1 MTFKKNFIAVVKHKG
16 KILREQGGG
25 VKLPFGSEY
34 SILLK
39 NLETVN
45 AVAEITVDGKDVLK
59 GNGIIVAPNTSTEL
73 KGFMGKGITV
83 RNKFRFIEKTDDIRN
98 FRGDRP
104 DDGIIRVKFRFEKK
118 QPDWVFITDP
128 IKPDYPIKPLGRFSK
143 KSSDWS
149 STKGT
154 SDASAYFSSNNMS
167 STVGAMMANEDG
179 ITVKGSETRQQ
190 FSYGSTDVLEDRSH
204 VIVIR
209 LMGSV
214 HSVVST
220 RSRNTTVL
228 SAKSEKVKK
237 PITVRTKMQC
247 SSCGKRWKSSYKFC
261 PSCST
266 FLD

>member
-1 MTFKKNFIAVVKHKG
+1 MTFKENFIAVVKHKG
-16 KILREQGGG
+16 KILRERSGS
-25 VKLPFGSEY
+25 VRLPFGSEY

-45 AVAEITVDGKDVLK
+45 AVAEITVDGKDVLE

-104 DDGIIRVKFRFEKK
+104 DDGIIRIKFRFEKREE
-118 QPDWVFITDP
+118 PTWYVVDP
-128 IKPDYPIKPLGRFSK
+128 IKPTFPIRPLGGFTKCSSSSAYY
-143 KSSDWS
+143 SSD
-149 STKGT
+149 
-154 SDASAYFSSNNMS
+154 NMS
-167 STVGAMMANEDG
+167 STVGASASMVNEDG
-179 ITVKGSETRQQ
+179 ITVKGSKTRQR
-190 FSYGSTDVLEDRSH
+190 FNYSSTGTLEDRSH

-214 HSVVST
+214 RHVVPIPLKNATLISD
-220 RSRNTTVL
+220 RSKKVNEPVTT
-228 SAKSEKVKK
+228 
-237 PITVRTKMQC
+237 RTKIQC
-247 SSCGKRWKSSYKFC
+247 SSCGRRWNSRYKFC